1 MADFS
6 ENKQKR
12 LMSLNQDVLA
22 VSSTQQAPQ
31 YRPPQERPSGERFAS
46 SAQQPVVSSGATV
59 SSAVLIGLSLV
70 ACAALLAAVV
80 SIIFVLD
87 SQQQIKRLTDQAGSP
102 NAVVASLS
110 ERLVAL
116 EARLD
121 AAGQDTDKMDSAS
134 QSSLLQINS
143 RIRKVAVDSSRV
155 NAELEQLKKAMQSGG
170 ASEALVAKQASR
182 ISVLENRVAA
192 LANKPAAAAPVAAS
206 GTQKPLSAEQWE
218 QQLVQLNIRMEKQA
232 SEIKAIYRLLEAQ

>member
-22 VSSTQQAPQ
+22 VSSAPQ
-31 YRPPQERPSGERFAS
+31 EKDRQQPVRSSRERIAS
-46 SAQQPVVSSGATV
+46 SAPQQSVASSGATV
-59 SSAVLIGLSLV
+59 SSAVLIGLSLM
-70 ACAALLAAVV
+70 ACAGLLVAVV

-87 SQQQIKRLTDQAGSP
+87 SQQQIKQLTEQAGRP
-102 NAVVASLS
+102 DAIVASLS
-110 ERLVAL
+110 ERIVAL
-116 EARLD
+116 ETRLD
-121 AAGQDTDKMDSAS
+121 AAGQDTDKMDEAS

-143 RIRKVAVDSSRV
+143 RIRKVAMDSSRV
-155 NAELEQLKKAMQSGG
+155 SAELEQLKKTTQGGG
-170 ASEALVAKQASR
+170 AAAALIAKQASR
-182 ISVLENRVAA
+182 LSALENSVAA
-192 LANKPAAAAPVAAS
+192 LANKPAAVAPAPAS
-206 GTQKPLSAEQWE
+206 GSQKALSVEQWE

>member
-22 VSSTQQAPQ
+22 VSSGQQAPE
-31 YRPPQERPSGERFAS
+31 YRQPPTRPSSERFTS
-46 SAQQPVVSSGATV
+46 SAQQSVPSSGATV
-59 SSAVLIGLSLV
+59 SSAVLIGLSV
-70 ACAALLAAVV
+70 MACAALLVAAV

-87 SQQQIKRLTDQAGSP
+87 SQQQIKQLTEQAGRP
-102 NAVVASLS
+102 DAMVASLS
-110 ERLVAL
+110 ERIVAL
-116 EARLD
+116 ETRLD
-121 AAGQDTDKMDSAS
+121 AAGQDTDKMDAAS

-143 RIRKVAVDSSRV
+143 RIRKVAMDSSRV
-155 NAELEQLKKAMQSGG
+155 NAEFEQLKKTLQGSG
-170 ASEALVAKQASR
+170 AAEALVAKQASR
-182 ISVLENRVAA
+182 LNALENRVAA
-192 LANKPAAAAPVAAS
+192 LASKPVTAPAPTAAS
-206 GTQKPLSAEQWE
+206 PKPLSAEQWE

>member
-1 MADFS
+1 MADLS

-22 VSSTQQAPQ
+22 VNSPQQTPQ
-31 YRPPQERPSGERFAS
+31 QYQQQTPRPGGERFAS
-46 SAQQPVVSSGATV
+46 SAQQPEVSSGVTV
-59 SSAVLIGLSLV
+59 SSGVLMGLSLV

-87 SQQQIKRLTDQAGSP
+87 SQQQIKRLTDQAGRP
-102 NAVVASLS
+102 DTVAASLS

-121 AAGQDTDKMDSAS
+121 AAGQDTDKMDSVS
-134 QSSLLQINS
+134 QPSLLQVNS
-143 RIRKVAVDSSRV
+143 RIRKVAVDSVRV
-155 NAELEQLKKAMQSGG
+155 NTELEQLKKTVQSGA
-170 ASEALVAKQASR
+170 ASEASR
-182 ISVLENRVAA
+182 LSALENRVAA
-192 LANKPAAAAPVAAS
+192 LVNKPAAPAA
-206 GTQKPLSAEQWE
+206 TQNPLSAEQWE